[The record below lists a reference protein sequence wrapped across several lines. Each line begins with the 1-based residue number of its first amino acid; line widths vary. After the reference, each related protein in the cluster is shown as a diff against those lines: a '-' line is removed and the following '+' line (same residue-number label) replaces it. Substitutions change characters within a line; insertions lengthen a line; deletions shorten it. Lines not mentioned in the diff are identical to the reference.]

1 MPIVRTLDLSTSHVK
16 SSDLALLES
25 HIRPP
30 GGGERGPVAVDTRG
44 EYGFWINVP
53 TEDALA
59 DTAQE
64 LRKAGYSDAFT
75 DLLANAR
82 ARGCEA
88 LCLDC
93 DADEEAGLPTFEHG

>member
-1 MPIVRTLDLSTSHVK
+1 MPIVRTLDLSTSHVQA
-16 SSDLALLES
+16 SDLALLEF

-30 GGGERGPVAVDTRG
+30 AGGGRGPVAVDTRG

-53 TEDALA
+53 TEDDLA
-59 DTAQE
+59 NTAAE
-64 LRKAGYSDAFT
+64 LSKAGYSQAFT

-82 ARGCEA
+82 ARGCET

-93 DADEEAGLPTFEHG
+93 DADEETGLPTFEHG